1 MSVSISQKL
10 TADRKLYV
18 IPALTS
24 NTSYPN
30 PTIHQVKLE
39 KPICIGDTSISIALD
54 STFEPISGSYTAS
67 SRYPL
72 YVSTLLYF
80 KDANDYEPIEIL
92 EDNRAYDLTT
102 TAFEVP
108 ITRSRQAIP
117 ISAIAQSYLA
127 APAIGIQADRNGSIL
142 TIRDPRRGGRIS
154 QDIQTMGNNLDYIFF
169 AKDYEQRRHHEI
181 GVVQLAPPGN
191 DTSCVIQG
199 NLQSPPLQSNDQTER
214 ILWGMS
220 L

>member
-10 TADRKLYV
+10 TADHKFYV

-39 KPICIGDTSISIALD
+39 KSICVGDTSISIALD
-54 STFEPISGSYTAS
+54 STFQPISGAYTAS

-92 EDNRAYDLTT
+92 DDNRAYDLTT
-102 TAFEVP
+102 TAFVVP
-108 ITRSRQAIP
+108 ITISRQAIP

-142 TIRDPRRGGRIS
+142 TIRDTFCRGRIN
-154 QDIQTMGNNLDYIFF
+154 QDIQTMGNNLAYIFF
-169 AKDYEQRRHHEI
+169 AKDYEQKRSNEV
-181 GVVQLAPPGN
+181 GVVQLTPSSN
-191 DTSCVIQG
+191 DTSPVIQC
-199 NLQSPPLQSNDQTER
+199 NLQSLSSESKDKTER
-214 ILWGMS
+214 MLWGMS